1 MTMLRIATL
10 SLATGGLAVT
20 SVYLYFW
27 VFFLIL
33 DIQQLIMSC
42 MPNIG
47 TMSYARY
54 KTIGNKKYAYE
65 ITSYWDKNTKS
76 PRQRVKYLGP
86 VDENGEIIKKSDY
99 EKHKEKYILDF
110 GEGFLLSEVLK
121 KTGIDELIQEV
132 FKKDAAL
139 ILSLLIYRVTQP
151 SAMMYAQHWYEGNV
165 VRFIYKTKGLSS
177 QGISRVLKVLGDE
190 GKQREF
196 FKKYIR
202 SFTKPVEGI
211 IIDTTALLSKI
222 NFLKSSDLGKIDKH
236 LA

>member
-1 MTMLRIATL
+1 M
-10 SLATGGLAVT
+10 T